1 MRKPLILSALLATAA
16 LAGAAVA
23 QDATP
28 PANPLAKAA
37 IGPIHPA
44 SADHAQL
51 GAFGIDQGG
60 MDTTVKPGDDFYR
73 YVNGTWQ
80 DKTTIPADRSSYG
93 MFHALQDLSLQ
104 RTRGILEEAQKQP
117 GSKIGDFYA
126 SFMDEAAV
134 NAKGA
139 EPVKPWLAEIAAA
152 GDKTALATEMAK
164 LSRMGVSDL
173 FGIYIGQ
180 DDKHPD
186 RYIVTLRQS
195 GLGMPDRDYYLK
207 DSAKLEE
214 TRTAY
219 KAFLAKLL
227 TLIGEPNAEARAN
240 AVYEFEKTLATAH
253 WDNVKSRDADLTYN
267 IWSADDFAAQAPGFP
282 WSSYAAAAGVDGQ
295 QGYLVAQPS
304 AITGEAKAFADTPLA
319 VLKDYAT
326 LKVLDS
332 YAAYL
337 SKPFDDA
344 NFHFYGTVLS
354 GTPEQ
359 RPRWKRAVSTVDDN
373 MGEAVGKIYVAEYFP
388 PEAKAA
394 ADELVRNIIAAMGAR
409 IDKLDWMAPATKAK
423 AHEKLAAFTPKIGY
437 PDTWRDYSALRID
450 RDDLVGNVARA
461 SAFEYQRK
469 LNQLGGPID
478 RGEWFMTPMTI
489 NAYANPTMN
498 EIVFPA
504 AILQP
509 PFFDP
514 DADPAVNYGGIG
526 AVIGHEISHHFD
538 DQGRKYDKNGALHDW
553 WTPED
558 VTRFKAFTDQLV
570 AQYDAYEPLPGLHIK
585 GELTLGENIADL
597 AGLTV
602 ALDAYHR
609 SLGGKPAPVI
619 DGTTGDQRFYEGWA
633 QVWRTKYREP
643 ALRAQLISN
652 PHSPGEQRTATVR
665 NLDAWYKAFDVTPGE
680 KMYLTPEQRVRIW

>member
-23 QDATP
+23 QNSTQAT
-28 PANPLAKAA
+28 NPLAKAA
-37 IGPIHPA
+37 IGPVHPA
-44 SADHAQL
+44 SSDEAQL

-60 MDTTVKPGDDFYR
+60 MDKTADPGDDFYR

-80 DKTTIPADRSSYG
+80 DKTTIPSDRSSYG

-104 RTRGILEEAQKQP
+104 RTRGILEEAEKQP

-139 EPVKPWLAEIAAA
+139 APVKPWLAEIKAVN
-152 GDKTALATEMAK
+152 DKAALATEMGK
-164 LSRMGVSDL
+164 LSRIGVGDL
-173 FGIYIGQ
+173 FGVHVGQ

-186 RYIVTLRQS
+186 TYIVNVRQS

-207 DSAKLEE
+207 DSPKLEE

-227 TLIGEPNAEARAN
+227 TLVGEPNAEARAN
-240 AVYEFEKTLATAH
+240 AVYDFEKALATAH

-267 IWSADDFAAQAPGFP
+267 IWTPETFAAHASGFP
-282 WSSYAAAAGVDGQ
+282 WSAYAEAAGIAGQ
-295 QGYLVAQPS
+295 PQFLVAQPS
-304 AITGEAKAFADTPLA
+304 AVSAEAQAFADTPLD
-319 VLKDYAT
+319 VLKDYAMVR
-326 LKVLDS
+326 VLDTF
-332 YAAYL
+332 AGYL
-337 SKPFDDA
+337 SKPFDEA
-344 NFHFYGTVLS
+344 NFAFYGTVLS

-359 RPRWKRAVSTVDDN
+359 QARWKRGVSTVSGN
-373 MGEAVGKIYVAEYFP
+373 MGEAVGKIYVAKYFP

-394 ADELVRNIIAAMGAR
+394 ADQLVQNIIAAMGAR
-409 IDKLDWMAPATKAK
+409 IDQLDWMAAETKAK

-437 PDTWRDYSALRID
+437 PDEWRDYSALQIK

-461 SAFEYQRK
+461 NAFEYQRK
-469 LNQLGGPID
+469 LDELGGPID
-478 RGEWFMTPMTI
+478 RGEWLMTPMTI

-514 DADPAVNYGGIG
+514 NADPAVNYGGIG
-526 AVIGHEISHHFD
+526 AVIGHELSHHFD
-538 DQGRKYDKNGALHDW
+538 DQGRKYDKTGALTDW
-553 WTPED
+553 WTPQD
-558 VTRFKAFTDQLV
+558 VERFKVFTDKLV

-585 GELTLGENIADL
+585 GALTLGENIADL

-643 ALRAQLISN
+643 ALRSQLLAN

-665 NLDAWYKAFDVTPGE
+665 NLDAWYKAFDVEPGDE
-680 KMYLTPEQRVRIW
+680 MYLTPEQRVRIW

>member
-1 MRKPLILSALLATAA
+1 MRKPLIFSALLASAA
-16 LAGAAVA
+16 LAGAALA
-23 QDATP
+23 QDDAQTV
-28 PANPLAKAA
+28 NPLAKAA
-37 IGPIHPA
+37 VGPVHPA
-44 SADHAQL
+44 SSGHAQL
-51 GAFGIDQGG
+51 GDFGIDRGG
-60 MDTTVKPGDDFYR
+60 MDTKVTPGDDFYR

-93 MFHALQDLSLQ
+93 MFHALQDLSLE
-104 RTRGILEEAQKQP
+104 RTRGILEAAEQQP
-117 GSKIGDFYA
+117 GAKIGDFYA
-126 SFMDEAAV
+126 SFMDEATV

-139 EPVKPWLAEIAAA
+139 EPVEPWLAAIAAA
-152 GDKTALATEMAK
+152 NDKNALAAEMGK
-164 LSRMGVSDL
+164 LSRIGVGDL
-173 FGIYIGQ
+173 FSVRVGQ

-186 RYIVTLRQS
+186 RYIVTMYQS

-207 DSAKLEE
+207 ADPKLDQ

-219 KAFLAKLL
+219 KAYLAKML
-227 TLIGEPNAEARAN
+227 TLVGQSNAEARSN
-240 AVYEFEKTLATAH
+240 AVYDFEKAIATAH
-253 WDNVKSRDADLTYN
+253 WDNVKTRDADLNYN
-267 IWSADDFAAQAPGFP
+267 IWKLADFTGQAGDFP
-282 WSSYAAAAGVDGQ
+282 WAAYLGAAGVAGQ
-295 QGYLVAQPS
+295 AEYLVGQPS
-304 AITGEAKAFADTPLA
+304 AFAGEAKAFADAPLA

-326 LKVLDS
+326 LKVLS
-332 YAAYL
+332 AYASYL
-337 SKPFDDA
+337 SKPFDETDFA
-344 NFHFYGTVLS
+344 FYGTALR

-359 RPRWKRAVSTVDDN
+359 QARWKRGVSAVSEN
-373 MGEAVGKIYVAEYFP
+373 MGEEIGKVYVAKYFP

-394 ADELVRNIIAAMGAR
+394 ADQLVKNIIAAMGAR
-409 IDKLDWMAPATKAK
+409 IDKLDWMAPETKAK

-437 PDTWRDYSALRID
+437 PDKWRDYSALQIK
-450 RDDLVGNVARA
+450 RDDLVGNIAR
-461 SAFEYQRK
+461 SNAFEYQRK

-514 DADPAVNYGGIG
+514 QADPAVNYGGIG
-526 AVIGHEISHHFD
+526 AVIGHELSHHFD
-538 DQGRKYDKNGALHDW
+538 DQGRKYDKNGALTDW
-553 WTPED
+553 WTPQD
-558 VTRFKAFTDQLV
+558 VTRFKAFTDKLV

-585 GELTLGENIADL
+585 GGLTLGENIADL

-602 ALDAYHR
+602 SLDAYHR

-643 ALRAQLISN
+643 ALRSQLLAN
-652 PHSPGEQRTATVR
+652 PHSPGEQRAATVR
-665 NLDAWYKAFDVTPGE
+665 NLDPWYKAFDVKPGE

>member
-1 MRKPLILSALLATAA
+1 MRTSLIVTSLLATAA
-16 LAGAAVA
+16 LAGIAVA
-23 QDATP
+23 QDTP
-28 PANPLAKAA
+28 AANPLAKAA
-37 IGPIHPA
+37 IGPVHPA
-44 SADHAQL
+44 SADEAQL

-60 MDTTVKPGDDFYR
+60 MDTNVKPGDDFYS

-80 DKTTIPADRSSYG
+80 AKTTIPADRSSYG
-93 MFHALQDLSLQ
+93 MFHALQDLSLE
-104 RTRGILEEAQKQP
+104 RTRGILEAAEQQS
-117 GSKIGDFYA
+117 GTKIGDFYA

-139 EPVKPWLAEIAAA
+139 EPIKPWLAEIKAVN
-152 GDKTALATEMAK
+152 DKNALATEMGK
-164 LSRMGVSDL
+164 LSRVGVGDL
-173 FGIYIGQ
+173 FSLRVGQ

-186 RYIVTLRQS
+186 RYIVTMYQS

-207 DSAKLEE
+207 ADPKLDQ

-219 KAFLAKLL
+219 KAYLAKML
-227 TLIGEPNAEARAN
+227 TLAGESNAEARAN
-240 AVYEFEKTLATAH
+240 AVFDFEKALATAH
-253 WDNVKSRDADLTYN
+253 WDNVKTRDADLNYN
-267 IWSADDFAAQAPGFP
+267 IWKPTDFTGQAGDFP
-282 WSSYAAAAGVDGQ
+282 WGSYFDAAGVAGQ
-295 QGYLVAQPS
+295 AEYLVGQPS
-304 AITGEAKAFADTPLA
+304 AFSGEAKAFAAAPLA
-319 VLKDYAT
+319 ALKDYAM
-326 LKVLDS
+326 LKVLS
-332 YAAYL
+332 AYASYL
-337 SKPFDDA
+337 SKPFDEADFA
-344 NFHFYGTVLS
+344 FYGTVLS

-359 RPRWKRAVSTVDDN
+359 QARWKRGVSAVSEN
-373 MGEAVGKIYVAEYFP
+373 MGEEIGKVYVAKYFP

-394 ADELVRNIIAAMGAR
+394 ADQLVKNIIAAMGAR
-409 IDKLDWMAPATKAK
+409 IDKLDWMAPETKAK

-437 PDTWRDYSALRID
+437 PDTWRDYSALQIK
-450 RDDLVGNVARA
+450 RDDLVGNIAR
-461 SAFEYQRK
+461 SNAFEYQRK

-514 DADPAVNYGGIG
+514 KADPAVNYGGIG
-526 AVIGHEISHHFD
+526 AVIGHELSHHFD
-538 DQGRKYDKNGALHDW
+538 DQGRKYDKNGALTDW
-553 WTPED
+553 WTPQD
-558 VTRFKAFTDQLV
+558 VTRFKAFTDKLV

-585 GELTLGENIADL
+585 GGLTLGENIADL

-602 ALDAYHR
+602 SLDAYHR

-643 ALRAQLISN
+643 ALRSQLLAN
-652 PHSPGEQRTATVR
+652 PHSPGEQRAATVR
-665 NLDAWYKAFDVTPGE
+665 NLDPWYKAFDVKPGE